1 MPMII
6 HDLKSNE
13 DAKEAVALLK
23 ELLAGRPDHSMRLV
37 SVGIASTQQARAL
50 EAIVQLTLQPPRK

>member
-1 MPMII
+1 MVIPLV
-6 HDLKSNE
+6 DCVNV
-13 DAKEAVALLK
+13 AKEAVALMK
-23 ELLAGRPDHSMRLV
+23 ELLAGQPDHSMRLV